1 VSRSVRAIRGATTL
15 DDDTPEQMVERVTS
29 LLSDMFDRNRVG
41 LDDVVSIFFT
51 VTDDLHCMFPATAAR
66 TMATVMAEIPL
77 MCARELAIT
86 GGMPR
91 CVRVMAHVETSL
103 PRAAIEHI
111 YHGEARSLRPDIG
124 TAERPDIG
132 TAER

>member
-15 DDDTPEQMVERVTS
+15 DDDTREQMIERVTT
-29 LLSDMFDRNRVG
+29 LLADMFGRNHVD
-41 LDDVVSIFFT
+41 LDDVISIFFT
-51 VTDDLHCMFPATAAR
+51 ATDDLHCMFPAEAAR
-66 TMATVMAEIPL
+66 TMGLADIPL

-91 CVRVMAHVETSL
+91 CVRVMAHVETSH
-103 PRAAIEHI
+103 PRAAVEHI

-124 TAERPDIG
+124 TAER
-132 TAER
+132 

>member
-15 DDDTPEQMVERVTS
+15 DSDTREQMIERVTT
-29 LLSDMFDRNRVG
+29 LLADMFGRNHVD

-51 VTDDLHCMFPATAAR
+51 ATDDLHCMFPAEAAR
-66 TMATVMAEIPL
+66 TMGLADIPL

-91 CVRVMAHVETSL
+91 CVRVMAHVETHH
-103 PRAAIEHI
+103 PRAAVEHI
-111 YHGEARSLRPDIG
+111 YHGEARTLRPDIG
-124 TAERPDIG
+124 SSSP
-132 TAER
+132 

>member
-15 DDDTPEQMVERVTS
+15 DSDTREQMIERVTT
-29 LLSDMFDRNRVG
+29 LLADMFGRNHVD
-41 LDDVVSIFFT
+41 LDDVISIFFT
-51 VTDDLHCMFPATAAR
+51 ATDDLHAMFPAEAAR
-66 TMATVMAEIPL
+66 TMGLADIPL

-91 CVRVMAHVETSL
+91 CVRVMAHVESHHE
-103 PRAAIEHI
+103 RSAVEHI

-124 TAERPDIG
+124 PSG
-132 TAER
+132 Q